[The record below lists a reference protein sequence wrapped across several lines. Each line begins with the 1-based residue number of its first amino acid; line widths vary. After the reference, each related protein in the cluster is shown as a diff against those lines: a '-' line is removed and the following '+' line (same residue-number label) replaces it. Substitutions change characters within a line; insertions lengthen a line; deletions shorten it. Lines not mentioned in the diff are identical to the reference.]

1 MAIWQW
7 LTKHATGIRR
17 LVAACFF
24 AAALALT
31 LVSSFTHYAQTCTDQ
46 IARVGTV
53 PTVRSCEP
61 MSITAA
67 PIIAL
72 LIGTVVLLLP
82 DVSSVEIPGVVRIE
96 NQIKEQVRRQEE
108 LIGLVQNI
116 RISQGQY
123 TFIGLSEIAELLRR
137 QPEKREDFERDD
149 A

>member
-1 MAIWQW
+1 
-7 LTKHATGIRR
+7 
-17 LVAACFF
+17 
-24 AAALALT
+24 
-31 LVSSFTHYAQTCTDQ
+31 
-46 IARVGTV
+46 
-53 PTVRSCEP
+53 

-72 LIGTVVLLLP
+72 LIGAVVLLVR

-96 NQIKEQVRRQEE
+96 NQIKEQARRQEE

-123 TFIGLSEIAELLRR
+123 TFIGLGLPEITELLKRL
-137 QPEKREDFERDD
+137 PEKREEFESDD

>member
-1 MAIWQW
+1 M
-7 LTKHATGIRR
+7 KHATGIRR

-53 PTVRSCEP
+53 PTVRSCDP

-72 LIGTVVLLLP
+72 LIGAVMLFLP
-82 DVSSVEIPGVVRIE
+82 DVASVEIPGVVRIE

-123 TFIGLSEIAELLRR
+123 MIIGTQEMLEMLSR
-137 QPEKREDFERDD
+137 QPEKRQDFESDD

>member
-1 MAIWQW
+1 
-7 LTKHATGIRR
+7 
-17 LVAACFF
+17 
-24 AAALALT
+24 
-31 LVSSFTHYAQTCTDQ
+31 
-46 IARVGTV
+46 
-53 PTVRSCEP
+53 

-72 LIGTVVLLLP
+72 LIGAVVLLLP

-123 TFIGLSEIAELLRR
+123 MFIGLPEIIEMLNR
-137 QPEKREDFERDD
+137 QPEKRQDFESDD